1 MSAIVLLNHQY
12 MLQSLHSLTL
22 VHVMGGGGGV
32 SNLVNFIGPEGHPL
46 ERQVIL

>member
-22 VHVMGGGGGV
+22 VHVMGGV

>member
-1 MSAIVLLNHQY
+1 

-22 VHVMGGGGGV
+22 VHVMGGGV
-32 SNLVNFIGPEGHPL
+32 SNLVNFIGPEGHRL